1 MDKEEL
7 LGVVRNWITLD
18 DQIKQLQKRIREIK
32 AEKKHATEALV
43 DTMKNN
49 EIDCFELG
57 AGNKLIYTKNKSKK
71 PLSKKHLL
79 EYLSKYFQ
87 GNTEQA
93 AELSKFIMSSR
104 EETVRENIRRKL
116 PKKNQ

>member
-7 LGVVRNWITLD
+7 LNVVKDWITLD
-18 DQIKQLQKRIREIK
+18 DKIKQKQKEIREMK
-32 AEKKHATEALV
+32 SVKKQATETLV
-43 DTMKNN
+43 ETMKNN

-79 EYLSKYFQ
+79 ESLSRYFQ
-87 GNTEQA
+87 GNTDQA
-93 AELSKFIMSSR
+93 TQLSKFIMNSR
-104 EETVRENIRRKL
+104 EETVRENIRRKI
-116 PKKNQ
+116 PKK